1 MTVALIEDDEAVL
14 HSLQLLL
21 ERRGIA
27 VRCFSSA
34 ESFLRCP
41 PTCQPAL
48 SAMSACPACRV
59 LTCSAS

>member
-27 VRCFSSA
+27 VRCFPSA
-34 ESFLRCP
+34 RSFLPHCP
-41 PTCQPAL
+41 STCRPVL
-48 SAMSACPACRV
+48 SPMCACPACGPRP
-59 LTCSAS
+59 AA